1 MTCSASCWSNSEC
14 CGGLSLYGDRITGR
28 IVKWLL
34 RLLRHTDPDR
44 AADVC
49 GAIAR
54 TVGPLLPAHRIGRA
68 NLRAAYPDRDPA
80 WIEATLRGAWDNL
93 GRVAG
98 EYVHLGRVWDYDPA
112 HPNHGRILTDDEPLF
127 LDLLNDG
134 KPALCFAAHLGNW
147 ELPAVAAAAH
157 GLPSAV
163 VYRMP
168 NNKAV
173 AKEIVRIRA
182 PLMGRLIRTR
192 AQAALEMAA
201 SLDRGEHLGMLVDQ
215 HFSARRG
222 RYVLWPPLQGEP
234 DGRPAGAPIRLPRRR
249 GARGAPARPAVS
261 YHGRR
266 SVHTAARRRRPGGRG
281 GNHADDHRRGGTLD
295 PRTPRAMVVVPS
307 PMAVTV
313 PAVQHFVNAQRC
325 RVPQLWQG
333 GRVARDNLFAAGEL
347 RPCAPRF

>member
-1 MTCSASCWSNSEC
+1 MRRQ
-14 CGGLSLYGDRITGR
+14 LSLYVDRILGR

-34 RLLRHTDPDR
+34 RLLRRTDPDR
-44 AADVC
+44 SADLC
-49 GAIAR
+49 AAIAR
-54 TVGPLLPAHRIGRA
+54 TVGPLSPAHRTGRA
-68 NLRAAYPDRDPA
+68 NLRAAYPDKDAA

-98 EYVHLGRVWDYDPA
+98 EYVHLARLWDYDPA
-112 HPNHGRILTDDEPLF
+112 HPNRGRILTDGEPLF
-127 LDLLNDG
+127 QALLDDG

-201 SLDRGEHLGMLVDQ
+201 ALENGEHLGMLVDQ
-215 HFSARRG
+215 HFTRGVDVTFFGRRCRANPTIARLARQFDCP
-222 RYVLWPPLQGEP
+222 VV
-234 DGRPAGAPIRLPRRR
+234 GARVVRLPDRRFLVMTEGPFTLPR
-249 GARGAPARPAVS
+249 DASGLVDVPAATQMITQVVERWIREHPEQWLWF
-261 YHGRR
+261 
-266 SVHTAARRRRPGGRG
+266 
-281 GNHADDHRRGGTLD
+281 HRRW
-295 PRTPRAMVVVPS
+295 R
-307 PMAVTV
+307 
-313 PAVQHFVNAQRC
+313 
-325 RVPQLWQG
+325 
-333 GRVARDNLFAAGEL
+333 
-347 RPCAPRF
+347 